1 MSDMLGKELRWS
13 VFAVIFAFA
22 PVVASEPE
30 VELGI
35 EWRGFA
41 EPGFY
46 GQDQSRFSARGELGY
61 DGAMLSGDYELLLF
75 GRYDVHDDERTHLDL
90 REASWVYVGDEW
102 SLKGGVSKEFWGVT
116 ESLHLVDIIN
126 QTDGVEA
133 VDDEDKLGQPMLK
146 LASEKEWGTIS
157 LFWLPYFRERSYPSL
172 DGRLALPFE
181 VRADEAQF
189 ESGAENKHQDV
200 ALRYAHYIDELEFAL
215 AHFSG
220 TARDPLLVFN
230 NNPLDPAFIPFYQQ
244 IDQTSLEAQ
253 YIYDSWLLKLEALT
267 NKGLGDRY
275 AAAVAG
281 FEYTQV
287 GIFESYADLGWII
300 EYLFDERKND
310 VSVIFEDDVFI
321 GWRYAF
327 NDADSS
333 EILFGGIFDTHTDER
348 IYSLEASQRI
358 SSDLKVFVE
367 AWMFE
372 GLPRLTPTSGLDSDK
387 KTQFL
392 QTEDFIQLELV
403 KYF

>member
-1 MSDMLGKELRWS
+1 MSGFGFRWGS
-13 VFAVIFAFA
+13 VFLGLFCAALVSA
-22 PVVASEPE
+22 EPE
-30 VELGI
+30 AELGI

-46 GQDQSRFSARGELGY
+46 GQDQSRVSARGELGY
-61 DGAMLSGDYELLLF
+61 DGTVLDGDYELLLF
-75 GRYDVHDDERTHLDL
+75 GRYDDQDDERTHMDL

-102 SLKGGVSKEFWGVT
+102 SLKAGVSKEFWGVT
-116 ESLHLVDIIN
+116 ESLHLVDVIN

-133 VDDEDKLGQPMLK
+133 VDDEDKLGQPMVK
-146 LASEKEWGTIS
+146 LSSEKEWGTIS
-157 LFWLPYFRERSYPSL
+157 LFWLPYFRELSFPSL
-172 DGRLALPFE
+172 NGRLALPYE
-181 VRADEAQF
+181 VRSDDAQF

-200 ALRYAHYIDELEFAL
+200 AIRYSHYIDELEFAV

-220 TARDPLLVFN
+220 TGRDPLLAFN
-230 NNPLDPAFIPFYQQ
+230 GDPVDPAFIPFYEQV
-244 IDQTSLEAQ
+244 DQTSLEAQ

-267 NKGLGDRY
+267 NKGIGDRY
-275 AAAVAG
+275 AAAVGG

-287 GIFESYADLGWII
+287 GIFDSYADLGWIA
-300 EYLFDERKND
+300 EYLFDERKDD
-310 VSVIFEDDVFI
+310 VSVLFEDDIFI

-333 EILFGGIFDTHTDER
+333 EILFGGIFDTNTDER

-358 SSDLKVFVE
+358 NSGLKVFVE

-372 GLPRLTPTSGLDSDK
+372 GLPKLTPSSGLDPDK

-392 QTEDFIQLELV
+392 QTEDFIQIELV